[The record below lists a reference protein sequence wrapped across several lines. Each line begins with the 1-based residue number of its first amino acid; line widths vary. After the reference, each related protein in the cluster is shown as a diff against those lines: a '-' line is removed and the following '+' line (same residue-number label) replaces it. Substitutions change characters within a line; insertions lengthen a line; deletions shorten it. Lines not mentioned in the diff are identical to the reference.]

1 MFLLFSHLI
10 SGQKV
15 CMPIKNR
22 KKICSI
28 VFDNQEFWQN
38 MELYLKIA
46 SFHIKVLR
54 MVDSDDKPTTVFS
67 TRQFTALKKIQA
79 KSKQQSKEVVF
90 LLYFNTS

>member
-1 MFLLFSHLI
+1 MRRLSELKGHVFTFFSSNKWIESLYANKK
-10 SGQKV
+10 Q
-15 CMPIKNR
+15 

-67 TRQFTALKKIQA
+67 TRQLTALKKIQA
-79 KSKQQSKEVVF
+79 KC
-90 LLYFNTS
+90 